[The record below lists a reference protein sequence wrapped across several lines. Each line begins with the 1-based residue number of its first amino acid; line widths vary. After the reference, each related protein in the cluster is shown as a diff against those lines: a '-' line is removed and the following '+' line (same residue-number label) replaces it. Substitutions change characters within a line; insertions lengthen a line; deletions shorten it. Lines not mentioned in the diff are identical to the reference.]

1 MALAINS
8 REEKSGK
15 TLVEGETPMRST
27 DMIALP
33 SPAANFQQYT
43 QLIHSFPILDADEE
57 RSLAE
62 RLQRDNDID
71 AAWRL
76 VSSHLR
82 YVVHIAR
89 GYAGYGLPQEDL
101 IQEGNIGL
109 MKAVRRFDPSRG
121 VRLLAYAAYWI
132 RAHIHDF
139 ILRNWRIVK
148 VTTTKAK
155 RKLFYKLRSAKK
167 RLDWVNQEEA
177 QDIADRL
184 EVSPEDVVDMEAKL
198 YLPDESFDLPADAAS
213 DEYWAPAAYLADE
226 HFEPETL
233 VSETELLEM
242 ASSALRTALSTLD
255 SRSREIIERRWLA
268 DHGEKVTLQELGDRF
283 GVSAERIRQLEANA
297 IKRLREL
304 LVPRLGFE
312 GAGEALVT

>member
-213 DEYWAPAAYLADE
+213 DEYWAPAACLADE